1 MPLPHAAPSRIEVP
15 RLSDPLRRVLKRGLD
30 LAASSVGLMLLLP
43 LFFLI
48 TLAIR
53 RESPGPV
60 LFSQLRVGHN
70 RRRCSLPMPPG
81 RCERRVGNGQ
91 GLLFRLYKFRTMHAD
106 TPSYSISPRDHD
118 DPRITR
124 VGRLLRQTSF
134 DELPQLVNVLRGEMS
149 LVGPRPEM
157 PFIVAGYDDVQRR
170 RLLVKQGLTGLWQLS
185 GPRDRAIHE
194 AIGYDLNYVENW
206 SLRLDLRILFET
218 LAFCIRARNH

>member
-1 MPLPHAAPSRIEVP
+1 
-15 RLSDPLRRVLKRGLD
+15 
-30 LAASSVGLMLLLP
+30 
-43 LFFLI
+43 
-48 TLAIR
+48 
-53 RESPGPV
+53 
-60 LFSQLRVGHN
+60 
-70 RRRCSLPMPPG
+70 
-81 RCERRVGNGQ
+81 VGNGQ